1 MRTAGTS
8 RQSAL
13 ALTGIY
19 QKERFCL
26 KDFFKTSSF
35 KVLAIAV
42 VVLLG
47 LIIYTA
53 TAGGSLLASLLGFVT
68 SPMQSVST
76 QATGA
81 VTEFVD
87 LDALSRDELKSMIDS
102 LTQENAQLR
111 DQLVDYENTLQENE
125 QLKVQLEITEEE
137 PENTL
142 RAATVIGRDPNDVFY
157 GFSIDQGTLN
167 GVEEG
172 DPVITQSGLVGIV
185 SQAYATTSKVTTL
198 LSEDVKVSAVDSACG
213 ESGVI
218 ASDIAS
224 ASSGLLRLEYLPSDT
239 QAQVGD
245 IITTSGAGSAYP
257 ADLIIG
263 RVESVQKS
271 ESDISQYAVV
281 RPYEDLTSV
290 QEVFVIIDF
299 PGAGEGEDYLAQAD
313 PEGTEDA
320 E

>member
-68 SPMQSVST
+68 SPMPSVST

-167 GVEEG
+167 GVEAG
-172 DPVITQSGLVGIV
+172 DPVITQNGLVGIV

-257 ADLIIG
+257 ADIIIG

>member
-1 MRTAGTS
+1 M
-8 RQSAL
+8 
-13 ALTGIY
+13 
-19 QKERFCL
+19 
-26 KDFFKTSSF
+26 
-35 KVLAIAV
+35 
-42 VVLLG
+42 
-47 LIIYTA
+47 
-53 TAGGSLLASLLGFVT
+53 
-68 SPMQSVST
+68 
-76 QATGA
+76 
-81 VTEFVD
+81 
-87 LDALSRDELKSMIDS
+87 
-102 LTQENAQLR
+102 
-111 DQLVDYENTLQENE
+111 
-125 QLKVQLEITEEE
+125 
-137 PENTL
+137 
-142 RAATVIGRDPNDVFY
+142 
-157 GFSIDQGTLN
+157 
-167 GVEEG
+167 
-172 DPVITQSGLVGIV
+172 ITQSGLVGIV

-257 ADLIIG
+257 ADIIIG

>member
-87 LDALSRDELKSMIDS
+87 LDALSWDELKSMIDS

-257 ADLIIG
+257 ADIIIG